1 MMALGPALAL
11 ALVPGGRHRLD
22 VPLPPAPR
30 EHFGHGDAL
39 VDGRLPRTARKPGT
53 PTTLFVNF
61 DGVDLGH
68 CNPSNSIKNC
78 HWYNDAEPI
87 PAFSGSLQTKVS
99 ILQAMRRHADMFGVR
114 ITGVRPRSGHYTML
128 VYGGTEAQYGALG
141 SAPSGDCY
149 DGYPDEIGFVHLDG
163 ELVDWVVAGATT
175 SLHEAA
181 HTWGLDHVDLET
193 EIMYPEGDNTPT
205 AFDDACHGIVADVD
219 LTPGEPSCPELND
232 ALCSAPDRQDS
243 VQALVELFGPPYV
256 DETPPTIE
264 LVAPHDGAY
273 FQAPGEFEVE
283 LELDDDL
290 HPQAYAMWA
299 WLDGEA
305 RPAEPNLLVAP
316 GFDVEG
322 LPVGHW
328 RFHVAIADEA
338 GNEATLSFEVEVGV
352 DPPPE
357 PQPPQ
362 GCALGPVTPARA
374 PLLAA
379 LPLLLAVARRKR

>member
-1 MMALGPALAL
+1 
-11 ALVPGGRHRLD
+11 
-22 VPLPPAPR
+22 
-30 EHFGHGDAL
+30 
-39 VDGRLPRTARKPGT
+39 
-53 PTTLFVNF
+53 
-61 DGVDLGH
+61 
-68 CNPSNSIKNC
+68 
-78 HWYNDAEPI
+78 
-87 PAFSGSLQTKVS
+87 
-99 ILQAMRRHADMFGVR
+99 
-114 ITGVRPRSGHYTML
+114 
-128 VYGGTEAQYGALG
+128 
-141 SAPSGDCY
+141 
-149 DGYPDEIGFVHLDG
+149 
-163 ELVDWVVAGATT
+163 
-175 SLHEAA
+175 
-181 HTWGLDHVDLET
+181 
-193 EIMYPEGDNTPT
+193 MYPEGDNTPT